1 MSHTST
7 KNETS
12 HGASTSH
19 GAATPQEPRGARPG
33 ARAAAPRDAA
43 ADQLKLL
50 MLLTADWLNNDRTHA
65 REIAVLAAAMAGAQ
79 GPPVNV
85 DVPAVTQTGA
95 TLSCTLGNW
104 QGEPTAYAYAW
115 HNDGVA
121 NGGIDATYTVVP
133 EDSGHSLACVV
144 TATNAQGSTAA
155 PMSNAVA
162 IA

>member
-1 MSHTST
+1 MSHTTT

-12 HGASTSH
+12 HGASTH
-19 GAATPQEPRGARPG
+19 PAQQATSRAST
-33 ARAAAPRDAA
+33 RAAATRDAA
-43 ADQLKLL
+43 ADQLRLL

-65 REIAVLAAAMAGAQ
+65 REIAALAAAMAGAQ

-85 DVPAVTQTGA
+85 DVPAVTLTGA
-95 TLSCTLGNW
+95 TAACTMGNW
-104 QGEPTAYAYAW
+104 QGEPTEYAYAW

-121 NGGIDATYTVVP
+121 NGATGATYAVVP

-144 TATNAQGSTAA
+144 TATNAQGATAA

-162 IA
+162 IP